1 MQFRITASNLTLRP
15 QSDATIQTQF
25 NQVLGSAVGQVI
37 WMGVRFSKSA
47 DRIQCDVQATLVG
60 NIAAYASG
68 WGENWLDAAHM
79 AAQEIAKI
87 VPTRKAP
94 ATPEAKLVKA
104 SENADAGN
112 GTGTAS
118 STTASTNAGNDT
130 DGDKLVR

>member
-25 NQVLGSAVGQVI
+25 NQVLGSATGQVI

-87 VPTRKAP
+87 VPARKAP
-94 ATPEAKLVKA
+94 DAKLVKA
-104 SENADAGN
+104 SGNAGTEANTDASADA
-112 GTGTAS
+112 
-118 STTASTNAGNDT
+118 DT
-130 DGDKLVR
+130 SIR